1 MGRIPLFYRSGCI
14 LPLIAPAQHM
24 QLGKLPL
31 IRLLVEE
38 SCDSSFVLYQDDG
51 KTNRWRLGDYLET
64 AVSTRVEAGATNL
77 CFACSGNWDCGPRSF
92 EIELVHADCAPLNVR
107 LNGRPLPML
116 LEADAYEAAQEGW
129 YFDLETRHA
138 CIRVQDP
145 GTDFCLRAD
154 YQIKDLVAM

>member
-1 MGRIPLFYRSGCI
+1 
-14 LPLIAPAQHM
+14 
-24 QLGKLPL
+24 
-31 IRLLVEE
+31 
-38 SCDSSFVLYQDDG
+38 
-51 KTNRWRLGDYLET
+51 
-64 AVSTRVEAGATNL
+64 
-77 CFACSGNWDCGPRSF
+77 
-92 EIELVHADCAPLNVR
+92 
-107 LNGRPLPML
+107 ML